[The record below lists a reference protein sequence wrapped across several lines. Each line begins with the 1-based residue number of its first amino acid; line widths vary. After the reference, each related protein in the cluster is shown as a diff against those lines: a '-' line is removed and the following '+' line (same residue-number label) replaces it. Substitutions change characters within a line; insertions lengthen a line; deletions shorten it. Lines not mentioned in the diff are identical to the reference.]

1 MVDANKLVGQLMQGG
16 FGSGLAG
23 GVLGGA
29 VAGALA
35 GGKGKKL
42 ASGALKLGGM
52 ALVAGVAWQAWQTY
66 QRQQAGP
73 GAPGPITLPETPA
86 ALPPAVQE
94 SVANPRHGL
103 AVLRAMIAA
112 AKCDGMIDAAEQQKI
127 FSQLGQQGL
136 SAEDKAF
143 LLEELGRPLDL
154 DSIVNSASDP
164 LVAAEVY
171 AASRLV
177 IAEASPAET
186 AYLGLLAA
194 RLQLDPALVR
204 QLDQATAAAPG

>member
-1 MVDANKLVGQLMQGG
+1 MVDANKLVAQLMQGG
-16 FGSGLAG
+16 FGGGLAG
-23 GVLGGA
+23 GLLGGT

-35 GGKGKKL
+35 GGKGRKL

-52 ALVAGVAWQAWQTY
+52 ALVAGVAWQAWQQY
-66 QRQQAGP
+66 QRQQAG
-73 GAPGPITLPETPA
+73 APVSAPAPLPESPA

-94 SVANPRHGL
+94 SAADPRHGL

-112 AKCDGMIDAAEQQKI
+112 AKCDGTIDAAEQQKI
-127 FSQLGQQGL
+127 FAQLAQQSL

-143 LLEELGRPLDL
+143 VLEELGRPLDL
-154 DSIVNSASDP
+154 DRLVGSARDP

-177 IAEASPAET
+177 IAEASPAES
-186 AYLGLLAA
+186 AYLALLAA
-194 RLQLDPALVR
+194 RLGLEPGLVS
-204 QLDQATAAAPG
+204 QLDQATAAAAG